1 MKKLV
6 LLAALF
12 ITTSAYSKKVKFAV
26 DMTGQII
33 NVTGIHVAGDFQTLA
48 GFPGGDWASNTTT
61 LTQEGS
67 TDIYSIV
74 VDIPA
79 FAKYEYKFINGDQ
92 FYEAEFVPEY
102 SRVGYNFN
110 DNRWLYVDSL
120 ADDTTFIG
128 AILFGGNAPA
138 GQLLLRTLVDVS
150 SIMPVSTAG
159 IHVAGTFQGWSPT
172 ATIMYSFGS
181 NVYEVISYA
190 VAGTFEYK
198 FYNGNTINDAEVIT
212 GACTINSNRTIVLAA
227 DTILPTMCYGSCSV
241 CVASVAET
249 NPSTF
254 SVFPNPSE
262 NQTCISFREN
272 GLRQVRI
279 SDATG
284 KLIRSYNSVYGDK
297 LIVSKDALSSGLYI
311 IQVTDGSSFS
321 TGKLIFK

>member
-1 MKKLV
+1 MKKL
-6 LLAALF
+6 LLIAVLF
-12 ITTSAYSKKVKFAV
+12 ISTAAYSKKVKFAV
-26 DMTGQII
+26 DMTGQTI

-61 LTQEGS
+61 LTQEGT

-120 ADDTTFIG
+120 ADDTTFVG

-138 GQLLLRTLVDVS
+138 GQILLRTLVDVS

-159 IHVAGTFQGWSPT
+159 VHVAGTFQGWDPAST
-172 ATIMYSFGS
+172 TMYSFGS

-190 VAGTFEYK
+190 VAGTYEYK
-198 FYNGNTINDAEVIT
+198 FFNGNTINDAEVIP
-212 GACTINSNRTIVLAA
+212 GPCTVNSSRSIVLVA
-227 DTILPTMCYGSCSV
+227 DTILPTMCYGSCSI
-241 CVASVAET
+241 CVAAVAEA

-254 SVFPNPSE
+254 SVFPNPSD

-272 GLRQVRI
+272 GVRQVRI
-279 SDATG
+279 SDING
-284 KLIRSYNSVYGDK
+284 KLKRSYNAVSGNRI
-297 LIVSKDALSSGLYI
+297 IVSRDDLNSGLYI
-311 IQVTDGSSFS
+311 IQVSDGSSLS